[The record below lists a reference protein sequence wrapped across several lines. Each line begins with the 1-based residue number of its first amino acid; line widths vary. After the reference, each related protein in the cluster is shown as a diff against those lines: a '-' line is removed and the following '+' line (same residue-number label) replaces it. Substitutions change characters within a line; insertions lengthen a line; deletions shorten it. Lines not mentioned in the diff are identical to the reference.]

1 MSNDTMRERQ
11 LAEIRGHAEIQR
23 LIRDNEEVAK
33 LEPWCAVEIHQ
44 AVAHLLDLEL
54 DLKDRALFA
63 ELEAFFNTPLAPEQ
77 SLSALE
83 RARARW
89 GLEA

>member
-23 LIRDNEEVAK
+23 LIRDNEEVAL
-33 LEPWCAVEIHQ
+33 LEPWSAVEIHE

-63 ELEAFFNTPLAPEQ
+63 ELEAFFNAPLAPEQ
-77 SLSALE
+77 TLSALE

>member
-1 MSNDTMRERQ
+1 MSNDTMRQRQ

-23 LIRDNEEVAK
+23 LIRDNEEVAL
-33 LEPWCAVEIHQ
+33 LEPWSAVEIHQ
-44 AVAHLLDLEL
+44 AVADLLDLEL

-63 ELEAFFNTPLAPEQ
+63 ELEAFFNATPAPEKPI
-77 SLSALE
+77 SALE